1 MDSLLDAGNK
11 KTFNYI
17 TFILTNVVKNEA
29 HVARLQGKVPFKESR
44 RQTQTL
50 GSGSGVQNPSSGPA
64 RPGLV
69 RVSVGCSAFLF

>member
-29 HVARLQGKVPFKESR
+29 HTQKLSCLSLNESCLNKTMKEK
-44 RQTQTL
+44 
-50 GSGSGVQNPSSGPA
+50 
-64 RPGLV
+64 
-69 RVSVGCSAFLF
+69 